1 MAPIKNRYTPYKRKE
16 PTEPSKAVSGKPLP
30 VKGTIASSHVS
41 TTTTT
46 TTTTTSSSRE
56 TKTSNPRNEKRPP
69 LSPSR
74 LKDQAEIHAKLQ
86 QAVKEQQVKARDNG
100 VLGNSYIMF
109 LRPTQMIKNF
119 PNKIWMGSFYSI

>member
-16 PTEPSKAVSGKPLP
+16 PTEPLKAVSGKPLP
-30 VKGTIASSHVS
+30 VKATTASSHVS
-41 TTTTT
+41 TTTTTT

-56 TKTSNPRNEKRPP
+56 TKSSNSRNEKRPP

-86 QAVKEQQVKARDNG
+86 QAVKEQQVKARDTTNG
-100 VLGNSYIMF
+100 VLANSHIVF
-109 LRPTQMIKNF
+109 LRPTQMVKNF
-119 PNKIWMGSFYSI
+119 PNKI